1 MKTIS
6 ERADVVVVGA
16 GLAGLCAAMTAARNG
31 ATVKLIETRNFLGG
45 RIGDGV
51 RFPFDQPGGANFIY
65 RRESGIL
72 DELYLRVLLEN
83 QEGNYSGQNRALMNW
98 VSEQDRLDIFLGS
111 QVFEASLGSGES
123 RIESVLAISEGL
135 GSRILFRGRYF
146 VDCTGNG
153 ALAQMAKASGESG
166 VDLTEYS
173 QDGSPQSIETR
184 FATSM
189 RIAESEKEVPFECPP
204 WVRLKWE
211 DNHLSAKLDLLESL
225 DRNLLGDHNL
235 EWVNQVAPEVNPSSG
250 EIVWA
255 AWDFLKNRSPMT
267 GRAARLVVEDFS
279 AIPLRQDGFRAKGDF
294 VLNPQDMESART
306 YPDSV
311 AVGRSPLDLD
321 GAMLCSMRGKV
332 ALPHP
337 FEIPLR
343 CLYSKTVKNLFFAGG
358 HASCTSRASASLRHP
373 PTSAQLG
380 EAVGLA
386 AVLCLRLKRLPR
398 TLSKSGYVDELRRL
412 LYRSNHTFSTA
423 TPDDPDDL
431 LCDAKVT
438 ASSALKVFTPKDSG
452 TPLLP
457 APSSGLIQFPVTSPE
472 LKGVRL
478 FLEVR
483 ENCLVQCGLF
493 ESSSHFTISPG
504 LCLDRVEFEL
514 TKGQVGWVEIPFAVE
529 IGNPGWHF
537 LEFAWGDSVVL
548 YEQDTAPVGILL
560 HRSGQLP
567 GSGIKNPY
575 SEFSPVTSLVP
586 GPSSAPMI
594 ETVPEQPV
602 YRAENLING
611 RMRPDRLPQLWI
623 SEPTDFRYP
632 EFLEFHWEQSRDVS
646 SIDLIFDPSSEFIV
660 PPRPEKFSSAC
671 VTSIV
676 SHYKIFFMD
685 EVGHWKELLEVSDN
699 ARPFRTHEFPTVSTK
714 ALEIEII
721 STHGLDRAQ
730 VYQVRAYP

>member
-1 MKTIS
+1 VKTLS

-51 RFPFDQPGGANFIY
+51 RFPFDQLGGANFIY
-65 RRESGIL
+65 QRESGIL

-83 QEGNYSGQNRALMNW
+83 REGNYAGQNRALMNW
-98 VSEQDRLDIFLGS
+98 VSEQERLDVFLGS
-111 QVFEASLGSGES
+111 QVFEVSLGNGDSK
-123 RIESVLAISEGL
+123 IESILAISERL

-173 QDGSPQSIETR
+173 EDGSPQSIESR

-189 RIAESEKEVPFECPP
+189 RIGESVKEVPFECPS

-225 DRNLLGDHNL
+225 NRNLLGDHNV
-235 EWVNQVAPEVNPSSG
+235 EWINQVAPEINPGSG

-255 AWDFLKNRSPMT
+255 AWDFLKNRSPMVD
-267 GRAARLVVEDFS
+267 RAARLVVEDFS
-279 AIPLRQDGFRAKGDF
+279 AFPLMQDGFRAKGDF
-294 VLNPQDMESART
+294 VLNPHDMESGRT

-311 AVGRSPLDLD
+311 AVGRAPLDLED
-321 GAMLCSMRGKV
+321 AMLCSMRGKV

-343 CLYSKTVKNLFFAGG
+343 CLYSKSVKNLFFAGG

-380 EAVGLA
+380 EAAGLA
-386 AVLCLRLKRLPR
+386 AVLCIRLKRLPK

-412 LYRSNHTFSTA
+412 LYRSNHACSV
-423 TPDDPDDL
+423 DPQNDSDDL
-431 LCDAKVT
+431 LCDARVT
-438 ASSALKVFTPKDSG
+438 ASSTLSVFSPKDMG
-452 TPLLP
+452 APL
-457 APSSGLIQFPVTSPE
+457 APSPSKGMIQFPAMGPE

-483 ENCLVQCGLF
+483 EDCVMQCGLL
-493 ESSSHFTISPG
+493 EASSHLAISPG
-504 LCLDRVEFEL
+504 VCLDRIEIEL
-514 TKGQVGWVEIPFAVE
+514 TKGPLGWVEIPFAIE
-529 IGNPGWHF
+529 MIKPGWHF
-537 LEFAWGDSVVL
+537 LEFSWGDSIVL
-548 YEQDTAPVGILL
+548 YGQEDAPVGILL
-560 HRSGQLP
+560 HRPVKS
-567 GSGIKNPY
+567 SKSTVINPY
-575 SEFSPVTSLVP
+575 SEYSPATSRVP

-594 ETVPEQPV
+594 ETVPKQRV
-602 YRAENLING
+602 YGSANLTNG
-611 RMRPDRLPQLWI
+611 RTCPDRLPQLWI

-632 EFLEFHWEQSRDVS
+632 EFLEFHWDEPREIS
-646 SIDLIFDPSSEFIV
+646 SIDLVFDASSEFLV
-660 PPRPEKFSSAC
+660 PARPTKFSSAC

-685 EVGHWKELLEVSDN
+685 KIGHWKELIEVKGNTLS
-699 ARPFRTHEFPTVSTK
+699 FRTHEFPTVSTN
-714 ALEIEII
+714 ALEFEII

>member
-16 GLAGLCAAMTAARNG
+16 GVAGLCAAMTAARNG

-72 DELYLRVLLEN
+72 DELFFRLLLEN
-83 QEGNYSGQNRALMNW
+83 REGNYAGQNRALMNW
-98 VSEQDRLDIFLGS
+98 VSEQDRLEVFLGS
-111 QVFEASLGSGES
+111 QVFEVFLDKGES
-123 RIESVLAISEGL
+123 RIESVLAISEEL
-135 GSRILFRGRYF
+135 GCRILFRGQYF

-153 ALAQMAKASGESG
+153 ALAQMAKAVGESG

-173 QDGSPQSIETR
+173 EDGLPQPIEAR

-189 RIAESEKEVPFECPP
+189 RIGQSSEEVSFKCPP

-211 DNHLSAKLDLLESL
+211 DNHLSAKLDFLESL
-225 DRNLLGDHNL
+225 DRSLLGDHNV
-235 EWVNQVAPEVNPSSG
+235 EWVNQMAPEVSPSSG

-255 AWDFLKNRSPMT
+255 AWDFLKNRSPMVD
-267 GRAARLVVEDFS
+267 RASRLVVEDFS
-279 AIPLRQDGFRAKGDF
+279 AIPLRQDSFRAKGDF
-294 VLNPQDMESART
+294 VLNPHDMETGRT
-306 YPDSV
+306 YSDSV
-311 AVGRSPLDLD
+311 ALGRSPLDLE

-343 CLYSKTVKNLFFAGG
+343 CLYSKSVKNLFFAGG
-358 HASCTSRASASLRHP
+358 HASCTSRASPSLRHP

-380 EAVGLA
+380 EAVGVA
-386 AVLCLRLKRLPR
+386 SVLCIRLKRLPR
-398 TLSKSGYVDELRRL
+398 TLSKSGYVDELRSL
-412 LYRSNHTFSTA
+412 LHRSNHAFSTVS
-423 TPDDPDDL
+423 PDDPDDL
-431 LCDAKVT
+431 LREAKVT
-438 ASSALKVFTPKDSG
+438 ASSALQVFTPNG
-452 TPLLP
+452 PGQPLLP
-457 APSSGLIQFPVTSPE
+457 SPSRGLIQFPVASSKLE
-472 LKGVRL
+472 GVRL

-493 ESSSHFTISPG
+493 EASSHLTISPG

-514 TKGQVGWVEIPFAVE
+514 PKGRVGWVEIPFSVE
-529 IGNPGWHF
+529 IENPGWHF
-537 LEFAWGDSVVL
+537 LEFSWGNSVVL
-548 YEQDTAPVGILL
+548 HQQNDAPVGILL
-560 HRSGQLP
+560 HRVVKSSSNGL
-567 GSGIKNPY
+567 KNPY
-575 SEFSPVTSLVP
+575 SEFSPETSRVP

-602 YRAENLING
+602 YSPENLTNG
-611 RMRPDRLPQLWI
+611 RTRPDCLPHLWI

-632 EFLEFHWEQSRDVS
+632 EFLEFHWEKPREIS
-646 SIDLIFDPSSEFIV
+646 SIDLVFDSSSEFII
-660 PPRPEKFSSAC
+660 PPRPEKFSVAC
-671 VTSIV
+671 VTSVV

-685 EVGHWKELLEVSDN
+685 EVGHWKELLEVPDN
-699 ARPFRTHEFPTVSTK
+699 ALPFRTHEFPTISTK
-714 ALEIEII
+714 AIEIEII

-730 VYQVRAYP
+730 VYEVRAYP